1 MGVPLA
7 QAATYLVQTLVS
19 LYLIVVML
27 RFLLQLVRADFYNP
41 ISQFVVRATDVLV
54 QPLRKVVP
62 GFGAMDLASLLL
74 ALLIQALAFAL
85 ILIMAGFPVLNPI
98 ALLGWSLVALLSLTL
113 DIFFFAL
120 LIVIVLSWVAPNSY
134 NPAALLLRQLTE
146 PVMEPVRRVIPPL
159 GGLDLSPIVVF
170 IVINLIDMLVVRQ
183 LAIAL
188 HMPRGLALGL

>member
-1 MGVPLA
+1 MGAPLA
-7 QAATYLVQTLVS
+7 QAATYLIQTLVS

-41 ISQFVVRATDVLV
+41 ISQFVVRATDALV
-54 QPLRKVVP
+54 RPLRKVIP
-62 GFGAMDLASLLL
+62 GFGGLDLASLLL
-74 ALLIQALAFAL
+74 ALLIQALAFAVIL
-85 ILIMAGFPVLNPI
+85 ILAGFPVLNPI

-170 IVINLIDMLVVRQ
+170 ILINLIDMLVVRQ
-183 LAIAL
+183 LAVTL

>member
-1 MGVPLA
+1 MGAPLA
-7 QAATYLVQTLVS
+7 QAATYLIQTLGSAVG
-19 LYLIVVML
+19 L
-27 RFLLQLVRADFYNP
+27 YNP
-41 ISQFVVRATDVLV
+41 ISQFVVRATDALV
-54 QPLRKVVP
+54 RPLRKVIP
-62 GFGAMDLASLLL
+62 GFGGLDLASLLL
-74 ALLIQALAFAL
+74 ALLIQALAFAVIL
-85 ILIMAGFPVLNPI
+85 ILAGFPVLNPI

-170 IVINLIDMLVVRQ
+170 ILINLIDMLVVRQ
-183 LAIAL
+183 LAVTL